1 MEGTIMKRWP
11 LLLILTMFVLAGC
24 RVVRLGVSTPEA
36 GAPTNAAATATP
48 LPPSLPAQGA
58 PESSVILQSASLS
71 LIAEDP
77 VLASASLEQ
86 LIQEAGGYVV
96 SASSWSSPEGGGYA
110 SLSARVPPQALA
122 GLRLAVI
129 DTAVQ
134 TQSDSR
140 YSQDVTVE
148 YGFLLA
154 HAAELEQADLDLQRF
169 LSETRDPVVITSCV
183 VLQGLLLQERK
194 NVESQLQNY
203 RDRMNLASLDV
214 SWTQNVSSLQLLAT
228 PDQPDLFVPR

>member
-1 MEGTIMKRWP
+1 MKRCMLP
-11 LLLILTMFVLAGC
+11 LILTMFVLAGC
-24 RVVRLGVSTPEA
+24 RVVRLGVSTPQA
-36 GAPTNAAATATP
+36 GAPTIAPPMATP
-48 LPPSLPAQGA
+48 LPPSLLPQIE
-58 PESSVILQSASLS
+58 PESPVILQSASLS

-77 VLASASLEQ
+77 VRASAALEQ

-96 SASSWSSPEGGGYA
+96 SSSSWASPEGGGYA
-110 SLSARVPPQALA
+110 SLSARVPPGALA
-122 GLRLAVI
+122 DLRLAAI

-148 YGFLLA
+148 YSFLLA
-154 HAAELEQADLDLQRF
+154 HAAELEQADLHLQRF
-169 LSETRDPVVITSCV
+169 LSETRDPAVITSCM
-183 VLQGLLLQERK
+183 VLRGLLLQERK

-214 SWTQNVSSLQLLAT
+214 SWTQNVSMPQLSAT
-228 PDQPDLFVPR
+228 PDQPDLLMPR

>member
-1 MEGTIMKRWP
+1 M
-11 LLLILTMFVLAGC
+11 
-24 RVVRLGVSTPEA
+24 
-36 GAPTNAAATATP
+36 
-48 LPPSLPAQGA
+48 
-58 PESSVILQSASLS
+58 
-71 LIAEDP
+71 
-77 VLASASLEQ
+77 
-86 LIQEAGGYVV
+86 
-96 SASSWSSPEGGGYA
+96 
-110 SLSARVPPQALA
+110 A
-122 GLRLAVI
+122 GLRLAAI

-183 VLQGLLLQERK
+183 VLRGLLLQERK

-228 PDQPDLFVPR
+228 PDQPDLFIPR